1 MKAKVKDSRPVLSIG
16 MIVKNEEKKLKRCLD
31 SLQPL
36 MEQVACEL
44 IIVDTG
50 SEDSTKDIAREYT
63 DQIYDFEWINDFS
76 AARNYGLDKSK
87 GKWFLF
93 VDADDVL
100 KEPEELI
107 KFLNNKRSAEKY
119 RTGMLIYHSPLD
131 EQESVV
137 SRVWTNRLFLNG
149 KGTRFK
155 GKIHEIPEAYLPM
168 YYFKETFLWHDGY
181 LYETSEEAQQKKDR
195 NNKLLESELEE
206 RPNDLRLISH
216 YAATCPHE
224 KRLDLLEH
232 GREILLRKPNDYY
245 MSDIYWRLSRVLVVE
260 QKYEEAIT
268 LYEEYQRM
276 TVGFDHVGEIEI
288 ALNTGGS
295 YATLEKFDKAAE
307 AYERYIYLYYEYQKG
322 GILENDNMLVN
333 SERISKSFLN
343 SALERCAMCYDYMNK
358 PFEAFE
364 KLIEIDF
371 TATEYINL
379 PDDLTL
385 ALACAEKLNR
395 FDLVCRLDD
404 WIREQ
409 NTENIDLTPY
419 KNGLIRLLCKA
430 FWTEGQPEKALSDTQ
445 ELTGELPNL
454 FRLLS
459 PDADWKELNENLQ
472 QDREY
477 MRPYQALLL
486 CCALR
491 YHRDPSA
498 LLAAVGRESLSD
510 AGNAISIFTPAPEL
524 AEMLLSWEPMPVVNE
539 VLFRGWMAELQFR
552 AFANCPEDQKLP
564 LMHRMMEEF
573 SWYVSHLY
581 HPDLLVPDEEKLLA
595 LPSPHRFGYWAG
607 LALDE
612 ERNGNHLQCVK
623 YLRSA
628 AKTCPEMA
636 EAVKLM
642 VQEVQENDPEYQR
655 KKEQEQLAVKIKEVI
670 EGLILNGN
678 LESARSVLEQYE
690 LIAPGDPDIP
700 ALKAALIQEPS
711 FTEA

>member
-1 MKAKVKDSRPVLSIG
+1 MKARLKDESIILSIG
-16 MIVKNEEKKLKRCLD
+16 MIVKNEEKKLRRCLEA
-31 SLQPL
+31 LQPL
-36 MEQVACEL
+36 MEQVTSEL

-63 DQIYDFEWINDFS
+63 EQVYDFEWCNDFA
-76 AARNYGLDKSK
+76 AARNYGLDKSA

-93 VDADDVL
+93 LDADEVL

-107 KFLNNKRSAEKY
+107 RFFNSGKSAEKY
-119 RTGMLIYHSPLD
+119 YTGMLICHSPMD
-131 EQESVV
+131 KEESIV
-137 SRVWTNRLFLNG
+137 SRLWVSRLFLKSTGN
-149 KGTRFK
+149 RFH
-155 GKIHEIPEAYLPM
+155 GKIHEIPKVFQPIKRFQNTY
-168 YYFKETFLWHDGY
+168 LWHDGY
-181 LYETSEEAQQKKDR
+181 MYETKEDAERKRNR
-195 NNKLLESELEE
+195 NNRLLEEELAEQ
-206 RPNDLRLISH
+206 PDNLRTISH
-216 YAATCPHE
+216 YSATCPYE
-224 KRLDLLEH
+224 KREELLQH
-232 GREILLRKPNDYY
+232 GRELLQTQPNNYY
-245 MSDIYWRLSRVLVVE
+245 MSDIYWRLSRMLLWENKNKEVIE
-260 QKYEEAIT
+260 
-268 LYEEYQRM
+268 LYEEYKEL
-276 TVGFDHVGEIEI
+276 TEGKDHIGEIEL
-288 ALNTGGS
+288 AMNAGAA
-295 YATLEKFDKAAE
+295 YAYSDEFDKAVE
-307 AYERYIYLYYEYQKG
+307 AYQRYLYLYHEYYYG
-322 GILENDNMLVN
+322 DILETDTMSSNCEM
-333 SERISKSFLN
+333 ISKDNLSFV
-343 SALERCAMCYDYMNK
+343 LEKCAACYERSGK
-358 PFEAFE
+358 SLEAFE
-364 KLIEIDF
+364 MLMEIDF
-371 TATEYINL
+371 TAVKLIN
-379 PDDLTL
+379 PSADLML
-385 ALACAEKLNR
+385 ALSCAEKLNR
-395 FDLVCRLDD
+395 FDLVYKLDD
-404 WIREQ
+404 WINAQ
-409 NTENIDLTPY
+409 NIENINTTEY
-419 KNGLIRLLCKA
+419 KNGLIRFLCKT
-430 FWTEGQPEKALSDTQ
+430 FWTDGQLEKALSDTAA
-445 ELTGELPNL
+445 LTGELPNL

-472 QDREY
+472 QNREY

>member
-1 MKAKVKDSRPVLSIG
+1 MKAKVKDNRPVLSIG

-36 MEQVACEL
+36 MEQVTCEL

-76 AARNYGLDKSK
+76 AARNYGLDKST

-93 VDADDVL
+93 VDADDIL

-107 KFLNNKRSAEKY
+107 KFLNNKKSAEKY
-119 RTGMLIYHSPLD
+119 RTGMLIYHSPMD
-131 EQESVV
+131 ETESVV
-137 SRVWTNRLFLNG
+137 SRLWVGRLFLNG
-149 KGTRFK
+149 IGNRFE
-155 GKIHEIPEAYLPM
+155 GKIHEVPM
-168 YYFKETFLWHDGY
+168 VYAPVKYFRDTYLWHDGY
-181 LYETSEEAQQKKDR
+181 MYETAEDMQRKRDR
-195 NNKLLESELEE
+195 NNTLLEEELKEK
-206 RPNDLRLISH
+206 PDDIRLISH
-216 YAATCPHE
+216 YAATCPE
-224 KRLDLLEH
+224 ENRMDVLEH
-232 GREILLRKPNDYY
+232 GMELLQSQTENYFFV
-245 MSDIYWRLSRVLVVE
+245 DIYWRMSRALL
-260 QKYEEAIT
+260 QKAKYKEVID
-268 LYEEYQRM
+268 LYREYKER
-276 TVGFDHVGEIEI
+276 TNGKDHVGEMEI
-288 ALNTGGS
+288 ALNAGAAHALLREFDEAVVS
-295 YATLEKFDKAAE
+295 YQ
-307 AYERYIYLYYEYQKG
+307 RYLYLYDQYQHG
-322 GILENDNMLVN
+322 DILENDTMTTNC
-333 SERISKSFLN
+333 ERATAGYLNFGKEKCALCYSFTKKYL
-343 SALERCAMCYDYMNK
+343 
-358 PFEAFE
+358 EAFE
-364 KLIEIDF
+364 MLLEIDLSN
-371 TATEYINL
+371 TSLINPTEIL
-379 PDDLTL
+379 QL
-385 ALACAEKLNR
+385 AFSCAEKLNR
-395 FDLVCRLDD
+395 FDLVCKLDD
-404 WIREQ
+404 WIKEQ
-409 NTENIDLTPY
+409 NLEKIDLTEY
-419 KNGLIRLLCKA
+419 KNGLIKFLCKT
-430 FWTEGQPEKALSDTQ
+430 FWTDGQLEKALSDT
-445 ELTGELPNL
+445 EGLAGELSDL
-454 FRLLS
+454 FRFLFPDSDWAELDDSLS
-459 PDADWKELNENLQ
+459 
-472 QDREY
+472 QDKKY
-477 MRPYQALLL
+477 MAPYQALLL

-491 YHRDPSA
+491 YHHNPST
-498 LLAAVGRESLSD
+498 LLAAVGRDRLSD
-510 AGNAISIFTPAPEL
+510 AGEAISIFTPAPEL
-524 AEMLLSWEPMPVVNE
+524 ADMLLSWETMPVSNE